1 MRAALPQVL
10 LAIAIAFS
18 GASTRAG
25 AQPRT
30 DDLSPAPKN
39 SPQLAALLELAD
51 RDALHEDPQWLALVH
66 YEKNRISPGV
76 YSPALTPDFFLSE
89 RGDRDPRAELH
100 ATLLR
105 FFDPPPAVE
114 GDEHPQCAFIARRHW
129 LEQKLNLLADA
140 LPTIACPEYEQWR
153 TALDARGLT
162 LIFPEGFMN
171 NPASIF
177 GHTLLRVDASQESR
191 HDEILGYAIDFTAET
206 GDDGGFTYIA
216 KGTTG
221 FYPAFFNLR
230 PYYQQ
235 LKRYADWENRD
246 IWEYRLSVDQEQVD
260 FLLMHLWEL
269 KDVEFPYYFF
279 TKNCSYELLRLLEIG
294 IADIEASAHF
304 RGPVL
309 PVDTVR
315 AVAEQPGLVT
325 STRYR
330 ASPETKLRA
339 AYRSLSRADRRLVRS
354 IVEGRL
360 APADETLEE
369 IPPARHARILD
380 LAYDQLRYD
389 YLAGNVSET
398 DSRGLSRRILIARS
412 RVGGLAADE
421 GSAVS
426 DVEVPS
432 VRPDQGHETSLI
444 ALSAGWRDDESFID
458 IRLRPALHGLI
469 DNSGGYPEFT
479 EVRILDT
486 RLRVYPESGR
496 VRLQE
501 LTLFETVS
509 LSPRSHAFKPWA
521 WSTGTGLRTRRVR
534 DDGDLDDAAVWGT
547 HIGAGLA
554 WDPHPDILLYG
565 LSDLRLD
572 VGPDLEDDV
581 SLGSGVRLG
590 VYAGRREARWRG
602 HLFGELTRFA
612 VGDTTT
618 WIRGG
623 AELRVMTSRN
633 TSITVEGSF
642 NRIHQESWFDG
653 ALSVNLHL

>member
-1 MRAALPQVL
+1 V
-10 LAIAIAFS
+10 
-18 GASTRAG
+18 
-25 AQPRT
+25 AQSAT
-30 DDLSPAPKN
+30 DDLSSTRESP
-39 SPQLAALLELAD
+39 PQLAALLELAD
-51 RDALHEDPQWLALVH
+51 RDALHDDPQWLALVH
-66 YEKNRISPGV
+66 YENDRFSPGV
-76 YSPALTPDFFLSE
+76 YSPAITPSFFLSQ

-105 FFDPPPAVE
+105 FFDPPPVAEDV
-114 GDEHPQCAFIARRHW
+114 EHPQCAFIARRHW
-129 LEQKLNLLADA
+129 LERKLRPLANA
-140 LPTIACPEYEQWR
+140 LPPIACPEYEQWR
-153 TALDARGLT
+153 AALDARGLT

-177 GHTLLRVDASQESR
+177 GHTLLRIDASRESR
-191 HDEILGYAIDFTAET
+191 DDEILGYAIDFTAAT
-206 GDDGGFTYIA
+206 GDDEGLVYIA

-246 IWEYRLSVDQEQVD
+246 IWEYRLDVDQGQVD

-294 IADIEASAHF
+294 IADFEASARF
-304 RGPVL
+304 RGPVF

-315 AVAEQPGLVT
+315 AVTEQPEFVT

-330 ASPETKLRA
+330 ASPETKLRSA
-339 AYRSLSRADRRLVRS
+339 LRSLSRGDRRRVRA

-360 APADETLEE
+360 APADQALEE
-369 IPPARHARILD
+369 IQPPRRVRILD

-389 YLAGNVSET
+389 YLAGNVSEA

-412 RVGGLAADE
+412 RVSGFTPDE
-421 GSAVS
+421 SATAI
-426 DVEVPS
+426 DVEVPTVS
-432 VRPDQGHETSLI
+432 PDQGHDTSLVG
-444 ALSAGWRDDESFID
+444 LGAGWRDDESFID
-458 IRLRPALHGLI
+458 FRLRPAFHGLM
-469 DNSGGYPEFT
+469 DNGGGYPEFM

-501 LTLFETVS
+501 LTLFETAS

-521 WSTGTGLRTRRVR
+521 LSMGTGLRTRRVR
-534 DDGDLDDAAVWGT
+534 DHGDLDDAAVWGT

-554 WDPHPDILLYG
+554 WDPHRAILLYG

-581 SLGSGVRLG
+581 SFGPGVRLG
-590 VYAGRREARWRG
+590 VFAGRREARWKG
-602 HLFGELTRFA
+602 HLFGEFTRFA

-618 WIRGG
+618 WLRGG
-623 AELRVMTSRN
+623 AELRLMISRN
-633 TSITVEGSF
+633 TAVAIEGSV
-642 NRIHQESWFDG
+642 NRIHGESWFDG
-653 ALSVNLHL
+653 ALRVNFHF